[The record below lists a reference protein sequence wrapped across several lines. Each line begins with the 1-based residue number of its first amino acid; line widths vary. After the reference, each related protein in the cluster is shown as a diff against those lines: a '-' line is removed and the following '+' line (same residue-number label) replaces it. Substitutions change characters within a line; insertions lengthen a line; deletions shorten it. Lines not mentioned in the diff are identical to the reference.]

1 MEWWFK
7 KKKCV
12 VYFQTPPYLSKDFFF
27 LQWCRAKLWA
37 PIETLCD
44 LEEEWQSEWKQ
55 RCCFDHG
62 DTGCPIVAMRSLW
75 WVRPNTWW
83 EEATGAWDA
92 ALWLGE
98 ATAVYRCSHVLSR
111 CSTSPSSNWQMALDA
126 RWFNGL
132 CEVFF
137 FFLPQPAISRDICN
151 DLARRTAES
160 GRWEQHFLMG
170 VCAIVTDFGGNL
182 GTQRYYFW
190 VDDNNFKL
198 STSEGKSFI

>member
-1 MEWWFK
+1 
-7 KKKCV
+7 
-12 VYFQTPPYLSKDFFF
+12 
-27 LQWCRAKLWA
+27 
-37 PIETLCD
+37 
-44 LEEEWQSEWKQ
+44 
-55 RCCFDHG
+55 
-62 DTGCPIVAMRSLW
+62 MRSLW

-83 EEATGAWDA
+83 EDATGAWDA

-98 ATAVYRCSHVLSR
+98 ATAAYRCSHVLSR
-111 CSTSPSSNWQMALDA
+111 CSTSPPSNWQMALDA

-137 FFLPQPAISRDICN
+137 FFFSLPQPAISRDICN

-170 VCAIVTDFGGNL
+170 GSAIVTDFGGNL

-190 VDDNNFKL
+190 VNDNNFKL
-198 STSEGKSFI
+198 PTSQGKTIYKKKNHLMLFSPERLQRIKQHSITGYHLCQRTFLTFKTPKDDVSSCVLS